1 MGEIKMRQHNPLKAG
16 LSWEKDQYLG
26 KNQKEI
32 ERFWG
37 VFGVCRGVAG
47 CGGVWQGVGV

>member
-32 ERFWG
+32 KFG
-37 VFGVCRGVAG
+37 FPGLHVFRL
-47 CGGVWQGVGV
+47 QNFIKIDSEITK